1 MSITSKKITSTTV
14 LQGVSPSSL
23 ALPVISNDF
32 NPVVDDLTSI
42 DARVTDIEDGTISF
56 ATHIEDTTASTTTTT
71 GSFTTAGG
79 AGIAGALFVSTT
91 TPASIS
97 NTGVLSVTN
106 ATASSSTITGA
117 VKVSGGVGIA
127 KELYVSTT
135 TPLSVS
141 ATGVLTVTNAT
152 DSSSITTGSILVT
165 GGIGVSK
172 RLSAAGFIGT
182 VASGTALFVGNSTT
196 QTVNDLFAITT
207 STAVAS
213 AALMKAVNVEMTT
226 TAASASNMI
235 EVSRFTLTSAV
246 ELGQWANAIV
256 GKVDLST
263 TGYVAGLVGVICGE
277 LDMPTTVPPGGIGTY
292 SIFEAEV
299 NMAGTGGGVP
309 IDIMNINIWGT
320 QATSFDTYGNILD
333 ISGVSVGSGKV
344 FQQNTAA
351 DATHALRIKVNGTP
365 YYMLLTS
372 AGA

>member
-1 MSITSKKITSTTV
+1 MTYIRRIKTRTAVKDNEAVTFKQLSD
-14 LQGVSPSSL
+14 LL
-23 ALPVISNDF
+23 A
-32 NPVVDDLTSI
+32 DLH
-42 DARVTDIEDGTISF
+42 DGTFSEAI
-56 ATHIEDTTASTTTTT
+56 AITDTTASTTTTT
-71 GSFTTAGG
+71 GALKVAGG
-79 AGIAGALFVSTT
+79 VGIAGALFVSTT
-91 TPASIS
+91 TPTSIS

-106 ATASSSTITGA
+106 AT
-117 VKVSGGVGIA
+117 
-127 KELYVSTT
+127 
-135 TPLSVS
+135 
-141 ATGVLTVTNAT
+141 
-152 DSSSITTGSILVT
+152 DSSSITTGAVILT
-165 GGIGVSK
+165 GGLGSSK
-172 RLSAAGFIGT
+172 RISAAGFIGT

-213 AALMKAVNVEMTT
+213 ASLMKAVNVAMTT
-226 TAASASNMI
+226 TAASATNMI

-309 IDIMNINIWGT
+309 IDIMNINIWGA

-344 FQQNTAA
+344 FQVNTAA

-365 YYMLLTS
+365 YYMLLTN